1 MIHEQDQGALMTFV
15 SSGSQR
21 TEEKS
26 AQTIVFNQQL
36 VYLLSFFINKLF
48 CSTILKLWFKQL
60 PVAVHGGIPDMFFFF
75 N

>member
-48 CSTILKLWFKQL
+48 CSTILKLSFKQL
-60 PVAVHGGIPDMFFFF
+60 PVAVHGGIPDMFF
-75 N
+75 